1 MKKETKMIRTSI
13 LQELD
18 RLGWSVLELSQKS
31 KVRYQS
37 INDYLKHDKELSSK
51 NLEKIF
57 VTLNLQ
63 VCKKLTELEKIEEN
77 EMFLS
82 KVIQYYKSNNN
93 EDKPIS
99 DQFL

>member
-1 MKKETKMIRTSI
+1 MLRTSI

-18 RLGWSVLELSQKS
+18 RLDWSVLELSQKS
-31 KVRYQS
+31 EVRYQS
-37 INDYLKHDKELSSK
+37 INDYLKHDKEISSK

-57 VTLNLQ
+57 VALNLQ
-63 VCKKLTELEKIEEN
+63 VCKKLTELEKIEEA

>member
-1 MKKETKMIRTSI
+1 MLRTSI

-18 RLGWSVLELSQKS
+18 QLGWSVLELSQKS
-31 KVRYQS
+31 EVRYQS
-37 INDYLKHDKELSSK
+37 INDYLKHEKELSSK
-51 NLEKIF
+51 NLEKILA
-57 VTLNLQ
+57 TLNLQ
-63 VCKKLTELEKIEEN
+63 ICRKLTELEKIEET